1 MGRWVQAQF
10 AQVDRLWFVCAVT
23 AAALVLASAYLPFWT
38 MELTA
43 PQYPQGL
50 ELVAYG
56 THLEGDLQELNTLNH
71 YVGVDPLEPD
81 EIFELRLFPFAIAGL
96 SIALLLGS
104 VFARHRLLRAALA
117 LAIWGFAAGFLV
129 DVQWWLYGVGHDLK
143 RDAAMR
149 IDEFTPTVLG
159 GSQVVNF
166 HSESMVAAGFWL
178 IVAAAA
184 LVSFGPVVSRFLIAT
199 WRNTGDEPSAP
210 PSTQRGEQHEGAGER
225 VSRRLS

>member
-1 MGRWVQAQF
+1 MGGWMRTQLQ
-10 AQVDRLWFVCAVT
+10 QVEVLWFVCAVT
-23 AAALVLASAYLPFWT
+23 AAALVLASSQLPFWT

-43 PQYPQGL
+43 PQYPAGL

-71 YVGVDPLEPD
+71 YVGVEALEPD
-81 EIFELRLFPFAIAGL
+81 DIFELKLFPFAIAGL
-96 SIALLLGS
+96 AGALVLGS
-104 VFARHRLLRAALA
+104 VLARHRLLRAALA
-117 LAIWGFAAGFLV
+117 LATWGFALGFLV
-129 DVQWWLYGVGHDLK
+129 DVQWWLYRIGHHLK
-143 RDAAMR
+143 EDAAMR

-178 IVAAAA
+178 IVAAAT
-184 LVSFGPVVSRFLIAT
+184 LVSFGPLVIRFLVTT
-199 WRNTGDEPSAP
+199 WRNTGDDAP
-210 PSTQRGEQHEGAGER
+210 ITASTPRDTQSEGAGER